1 MSWEGDLFGPTVNL
15 ASRLVNM
22 ARPSTV
28 MVSDDLG
35 KQLRANPS
43 LVLRHLRPL
52 SLKGIGRVRVWV
64 VRRRPA

>member
-1 MSWEGDLFGPTVNL
+1 
-15 ASRLVNM
+15 
-22 ARPSTV
+22 